1 MPEEIPVG
9 DFNFQYKGVY
19 DLDAFYADMAQFFND
34 RKYIL
39 NEDIYKHKIPEIQL
53 NWSAYRDDSEFKRS
67 YLKVNLWSF
76 NTKEVRVKIGG
87 KEKVM
92 YDGRVR
98 MFITSKLIYD
108 QKKRYEKNELLKL
121 MRKFLMRVIFFYK
134 ILGDWD
140 DLFYETNDLKNIIK
154 AAVNSSAQGGGWND

>member
-1 MPEEIPVG
+1 
-9 DFNFQYKGVY
+9 
-19 DLDAFYADMAQFFND
+19 
-34 RKYIL
+34 
-39 NEDIYKHKIPEIQL
+39 
-53 NWSAYRDDSEFKRS
+53 
-67 YLKVNLWSF
+67 
-76 NTKEVRVKIGG
+76 
-87 KEKVM
+87 M